1 MSIVELNNARAKIFL
16 LLNRDDVK
24 EDVNNI
30 LSSQNCELSYAAG
43 EAEDILTQIHHF
55 MPDIILVDLSIDN
68 SEIIIR
74 QIKSASKNQNAQMI
88 LILNENTEFDI
99 MNLAEGFIQLPI
111 QSEVLLTSINSHYK
125 IKKSLDR
132 LYENNKELSRS
143 LYQLNVLYN
152 TSSQFAGTLNTDKL
166 YEIMIEAM
174 EKTLSF
180 DISSVILFNTA
191 KKPVFKLNT
200 IYTPSPNL
208 TDALKIRS
216 ILNYKSLFE
225 GNIKLKNQSFE
236 NIEISQKTK
245 QERSN
250 KVYGLEVISY
260 DSLFAPIKVGD
271 EIFGVVELFR
281 QNPFLPEDV
290 TCFQAI
296 AHQVALPLRS
306 AKLYEEISITNK
318 KLEKLEKLKSEF
330 ISIVSHEL
338 RTPLTPINN
347 SLDIVLNEHA
357 GPISP
362 DAKNFIT
369 MAKRNIQR
377 LSGIIEDL
385 LDLSRIQAGKLD
397 FKYKT
402 VNITS
407 SLELLKDTFNQV
419 ASEKNIDIELEISDI
434 LPDIYADIRRI
445 EQIFTNLV
453 SNSIKFTPENGAIK
467 VSAKIVNEDEIDYQ
481 KLIFPQIKPE
491 GRYIKVSVSDNGI
504 GMKKE
509 DIPKIFD
516 KFSQIESSLNRNEG
530 GVGLGL
536 SITKQLIDSHL
547 GAIEVTSEEKKGSVF
562 SVYLPL
568 CDDKK
573 IFEMNLIHDSI
584 SKEDVGVIRIS
595 YNNNINLA
603 DILKEKKLIIN
614 TALSKELYLQN
625 ESRTDYFF
633 YVPKISIESF
643 NAIYKN
649 IENYC
654 IENNDK
660 KNDIIL
666 LKSHSFYDGDKIKEI
681 FNNL

>member
-1 MSIVELNNARAKIFL
+1 MTNIVTNAIITKLFL
-16 LLNRDDVK
+16 LLKSNTK
-24 EDVNNI
+24 EEILNI
-30 LSSQNCELSYAAG
+30 IAEKQFETMEADG
-43 EAEDILTQIHHF
+43 EADDILTQIHHY
-55 MPDIILVDLSIDN
+55 MPDIILVDSDIDN
-68 SEIIIR
+68 CEYIIR
-74 QIKSASKNQNAQMI
+74 QIKSVSKNQNTQII
-88 LILNENTEFDI
+88 LILNNEISADI
-99 MNLAEGFIQLPI
+99 MNITQGFIQSPI
-111 QSEVLLTSINSHYK
+111 NKNILVSIIDSHIK

-132 LYENNKELSRS
+132 LYENNKELSKS

-180 DISSVILFNTA
+180 DISSVILFNAA

-200 IYTPSPNL
+200 IYTPSENL
-208 TDALKIRS
+208 VDALKIRS
-216 ILNYKSLFE
+216 ILNFE
-225 GNIKLKNQSFE
+225 SVFKNFPFVDKQNFE
-236 NIEISQKTK
+236 DIETLQKTK

-250 KVYGLEVISY
+250 KVYGIESVSF
-260 DSLFAPIKVGD
+260 DSLFAPIVVGE

-281 QNPFLPEDV
+281 QIPFTPEDV

-347 SLDIVLNEHA
+347 SLDIVLNEDA
-357 GPISP
+357 GKISD
-362 DAKNFIT
+362 DAKNFIS

-397 FKYKT
+397 FKYKI
-402 VNITS
+402 VDITP
-407 SLELLKDTFNQV
+407 SLELLKNTFVQV
-419 ASEKNIDIELEISDI
+419 ANEKNIKINLNIKEK
-434 LPDIYADIRRI
+434 LPEIYADTRRI

-453 SNSIKFTPENGAIK
+453 SNSIKFTSDNGEINVCAQLVADKDIIYDELVAPESVI
-467 VSAKIVNEDEIDYQ
+467 
-481 KLIFPQIKPE
+481 E
-491 GRYIKVSVSDNGI
+491 GTYIMISVSDTGI

-516 KFSQIESSLNRNEG
+516 KFSQIESSLNRNKG

-547 GAIEVTSEEKKGSVF
+547 GAIKVESQEKSGSTF
-562 SVYLPL
+562 SVYLPVK
-568 CDDKK
+568 DDKK
-573 IFEMNLIHDSI
+573 IFKMNLMRDLINYDDI
-584 SKEDVGVIRIS
+584 AALKIS
-595 YNNNINLA
+595 YNPDYNLI
-603 DILKEKKLIIN
+603 DELKEKKLIVTTN
-614 TALSKELYLQN
+614 SSKELFVSKDTCKEY
-625 ESRTDYFF
+625 YF
-633 YVPKISIESF
+633 YAPKISFESF
-643 NAIYKN
+643 SALYDTIKTYCSNKDKN
-649 IENYC
+649 IT
-654 IENNDK
+654 ITK
-660 KNDIIL
+660 A
-666 LKSHSFYDGDKIKEI
+666 HSSKVSDKIKDIIE
-681 FNNL
+681 